1 MKASFSEKNLERHIP
16 SLVSLWKQKEGVVSL
31 SDKEYR
37 TVSSS
42 LLSLQRGLTGKRDL
56 IGVNYMEDNAYLG
69 AYLLYYWPVSY
80 LQVSYAAQSVRS
92 EIAALCE
99 AAVRESRPV
108 RILDLGSGPGP
119 ACAAVTDICLDA
131 LGVCEPGD
139 GSLVRSH
146 VPGDGSLVQKKCAI
160 SVTLLDQSEKSLIR
174 ARRLFESDFP
184 GVQVTTTVCDFERD
198 FPGVQVATA
207 VSDFERGGL
216 SSLSAAGL
224 PGTKP
229 GTLSAAAGF
238 DIIVMSHALNELWKG
253 ESGFL
258 EKRAAFLEKCLAALA
273 PGGFMLVCEPALLE
287 TSRSLLSVRDLMLER
302 GYDVKAPCASCRDAS
317 CAVKCPAILAGE
329 NQTCHTEV
337 AWTPCEPAAGIAARA
352 GLDRESVKMSYVV
365 LSGAREAVASE
376 NATGCA
382 CADVTLKAA
391 SAEKALS
398 ALKAP
403 AAASKPLREISGRVV
418 SDGMLNKAG
427 RIRFV
432 ICTGKERI
440 TVSAKQGDPGAKQ
453 KGFFAF
459 RRYDTVTITNP
470 EIRGDKNNVSY
481 GIDAGTEIIRVPFA

>member
-1 MKASFSEKNLERHIP
+1 MKASFSETNLERHIP
-16 SLVSLWKQKEGVVSL
+16 SLVSLWKQKESGVSL
-31 SDKEYR
+31 SDKEYKS
-37 TVSSS
+37 VSSS

-80 LQVSYAAQSVRS
+80 LQVSYAALSVRS

-99 AAVRESRPV
+99 AAARESRPL

-131 LGVCEPGD
+131 LGSREPGD

-146 VPGDGSLVQKKCAI
+146 APGDVSLVQGTCAV
-160 SVTLLDQSEKSLIR
+160 SVTLLDQSEKSLSR
-174 ARRLFESDFP
+174 ARRLFK
-184 GVQVTTTVCDFERD
+184 RD

-207 VSDFERGGL
+207 VCDFERGPL
-216 SSLSAAGL
+216 SE
-224 PGTKP
+224 
-229 GTLSAAAGF
+229 AAGF

-253 ESGFL
+253 EAGFL
-258 EKRAAFLEKCLAALA
+258 EKRAAFLEKCLGALT

-302 GYDVKAPCASCRDAS
+302 GYEVKAPCASCRDAS
-317 CAVKCPAILAGE
+317 GAFKCPAILAGE
-329 NQTCHTEV
+329 NQTCHGEV
-337 AWTPCEPAAGIAARA
+337 AWTPCEPVAGIAARA

-365 LSGAREAVASE
+365 LGGAAPEAVALESE
-376 NATGCA
+376 TSCD
-382 CADVTLKAA
+382 CADVV
-391 SAEKALS
+391 
-398 ALKAP
+398 LKAP
-403 AAASKPLREISGRVV
+403 AARKPLREISGRVV

-440 TVSAKQGDPGAKQ
+440 TVSAKQGDPVAKQ
-453 KGFFAF
+453 KGFFSF
-459 RRYDTVTITNP
+459 RRYDTVIITNP
-470 EIRGDKNNVSY
+470 EIRGDRNNVSY
-481 GIDAGTEIIRVPFA
+481 GIDAGTEIIRVPFT

>member
-1 MKASFSEKNLERHIP
+1 MKASFSETNLERHIP
-16 SLVSLWKQKEGVVSL
+16 SLVSLWKQKESGASL
-31 SDKEYR
+31 SDKEYKS
-37 TVSSS
+37 VSSS

-80 LQVSYAAQSVRS
+80 LQVSYAALSVRS

-99 AAVRESRPV
+99 AAVRESRPL

-119 ACAAVTDICLDA
+119 ACAAVTDICLGA
-131 LGVCEPGD
+131 LASCEPGD

-146 VPGDGSLVQKKCAI
+146 APGDVSLVQGTCAV
-160 SVTLLDQSEKSLIR
+160 SVTLLDQSEKSLSR
-174 ARRLFESDFP
+174 ARQLFK
-184 GVQVTTTVCDFERD
+184 RD

-207 VSDFERGGL
+207 VCDFERGPL
-216 SSLSAAGL
+216 SE
-224 PGTKP
+224 
-229 GTLSAAAGF
+229 AAGF

-253 ESGFL
+253 EPGFL
-258 EKRAAFLEKCLAALA
+258 EKRAAFLEKCLGALN

-287 TSRSLLSVRDLMLER
+287 TSRNLLSVRNLMLER
-302 GYDVKAPCASCRDAS
+302 GYEVKAPCASCRDAS
-317 CAVKCPAILAGE
+317 GAFKCPAILAGE
-329 NQTCHTEV
+329 NQTCHGEI
-337 AWTPCEPAAGIAARA
+337 AWTPCEPVAGIAARA

-365 LSGAREAVASE
+365 LSGAQSAS
-376 NATGCA
+376 
-382 CADVTLKAA
+382 
-391 SAEKALS
+391 
-398 ALKAP
+398 KAP
-403 AAASKPLREISGRVV
+403 AAARKPLREISGRVV

-440 TVSAKQGDPGAKQ
+440 TVSAKQGDPAAKQ
-453 KGFFAF
+453 KGFFSF

-481 GIDAGTEIIRVPFA
+481 GIDAGTEIIRVPFT

>member
-1 MKASFSEKNLERHIP
+1 MHPAGSLMKASFSEKNLERHIP
-16 SLVSLWKQKEGVVSL
+16 SLVTLWKQKEGGASL
-31 SDKEYR
+31 SDKEYKS
-37 TVSSS
+37 VSSS

-56 IGVNYMEDNAYLG
+56 IGVNYMEDKAYLG

-80 LQVSYAAQSVRS
+80 LQVSYAALSVRS

-99 AAVRESRPV
+99 AAARESRPL

-131 LGVCEPGD
+131 LG
-139 GSLVRSH
+139 SLSEAQPAGKRAV
-146 VPGDGSLVQKKCAI
+146 
-160 SVTLLDQSEKSLIR
+160 SVTLLDQSKKSLSR
-174 ARRLFESDFP
+174 ARRL
-184 GVQVTTTVCDFERD
+184 FERD

-207 VSDFERGGL
+207 VSDFERGSLDASGL
-216 SSLSAAGL
+216 LSEADLPGSHQVVLSAAGY
-224 PGTKP
+224 
-229 GTLSAAAGF
+229 

-253 ESGFL
+253 ETGFL
-258 EKRAAFLEKCLAALA
+258 EKRAAFLEKCLGTLN

-287 TSRSLLSVRDLMLER
+287 TSRNLLSVRDLMLER

-317 CAVKCPAILAGE
+317 GAFKCPAILAGE
-329 NQTCHTEV
+329 NQTCHGEV
-337 AWTPCEPAAGIAARA
+337 AWTPCEPVAGIAARA
-352 GLDRESVKMSYVV
+352 GLDRESVKMSYIV
-365 LSGAREAVASE
+365 LGGASASE
-376 NATGCA
+376 NATGCD

-391 SAEKALS
+391 SAEKAS
-398 ALKAP
+398 AAEKAL
-403 AAASKPLREISGRVV
+403 AASKIPAARQPLREISGRVV

-440 TVSAKQGDPGAKQ
+440 TVSAKQGDPVAKQ
-453 KGFFAF
+453 KGFFSF

-481 GIDAGTEIIRVPFA
+481 GIDAGTEIVRVPFA